1 MSQKTGVRQLKKK
14 RGKGETMPRTPRPPA
29 SVTLTAL
36 RRRRGWSEEE
46 LGDADGISGE
56 MVSLYE
62 SGARP
67 LAREKLDTFAGHMG
81 FTREEVSFLLQ
92 SLESTEPAA
101 EEPRSPVDPS
111 PAERRRI
118 RSVAVQVGLGGMA
131 LVEAHVVKT
140 VRARRARKA
149 RRRAAAIVEHL
160 LAAKPQERR
169 LAIETEEDWA
179 VAEALAHE
187 SEKAAPDSAWRA
199 LEIAR
204 LAVRAAELSPGDDL
218 WKSRLQGYALIFL
231 ANALR
236 VGGRF
241 KEADAVFVQARRS
254 FEAGAAADPGLL
266 AAWRLPDR
274 EASLRRHQERFAEAL
289 DLHVQAFKLA
299 PREARGRVLLNQAV
313 TQEQM
318 RAAESA
324 LATLKQAEPLIDGQ
338 REPRQLFGLRFNRI
352 VNLCHLGRY
361 EEADVLLPD
370 VREIALELGLEL
382 DLVRVLWLQSRIWA
396 GLAHLEKAILGLEQ
410 VRGAFRNHP
419 IPYDFAEASLDL
431 ALLYRSQARCA
442 EVKALARQMAWIFQ
456 EQGVHGEAKKALRI
470 FCEAAEE
477 ERLTVELVRRLL
489 DYLARAR
496 HNPRLVFEQ

>member
-1 MSQKTGVRQLKKK
+1 MSQKIGVRQLKKK

-101 EEPRSPVDPS
+101 EAPRSPVDPS

-131 LVEAHVVKT
+131 LIESHVVKT

-149 RRRAAAIVEHL
+149 RRRATAIVESL
-160 LAAKPQERR
+160 LTAPPQERR

-204 LAVRAAELSPGDDL
+204 LAVRAADLSPGDEV
-218 WKSRLQGYALIFL
+218 WKARLQGYALIFL

-241 KEADAVFVQARRS
+241 KEADAVFVEARRL

-274 EASLRRHQERFAEAL
+274 EASLRRHQGRFAEAL
-289 DLHVQAFKLA
+289 DLHAQALKIA
-299 PREARGRVLLNQAV
+299 PADAKGRILLNKAF
-313 TQEQM
+313 TLEQM
-318 RAAESA
+318 GDAERALKA
-324 LATLKQAEPLIDGQ
+324 LEEAEPLIDPG
-338 REPRQLFGLRFNRI
+338 REPRLLFGLRFTRI
-352 VNLCHLGRY
+352 TSLCLLSRYVEGDALLG
-361 EEADVLLPD
+361 D
-370 VREIALELGLEL
+370 VREMALDLNLEL
-382 DLVRVLWLQSRIWA
+382 DLVRVLWLQAKIES
-396 GLAHLEKAILGLEQ
+396 GLGHTDKASPALEQ
-410 VRGAFRNHP
+410 VRDAFRDRM

-431 ALLYRSQARCA
+431 ALLYRSQGRCA
-442 EVKALARQMAWIFQ
+442 EVKALAHQMAWIFQ

-496 HNPRLVFEQ
+496 NNPRLVFEL